1 MATRTTG
8 AARRKLPRTIYAQ
21 ASPIS
26 VGGTSLFA
34 VDRAVSGKTVARF
47 RSDRR
52 VVRRAADRLRRA
64 GFKVLQVSDIT
75 INIAG
80 SASLYERTFKTK
92 LVTEERTV
100 LKEQGR
106 REKATFIDAA
116 DTDVRGLIDTSESSL
131 ADVVEGV
138 AIEEPAYYH
147 AGPLPFPPAKK
158 YWHLDVPG
166 DVSLGVNAD
175 RVHREGH
182 SGLGVKLV
190 MVDSGWYRHPY
201 FERRGYRA
209 GPVEL
214 GPGATKPDKDE
225 SGHGTG
231 ESANAF
237 AAAPDIDFT
246 MVKMGNVNTTG
257 AFNHAVS
264 LGPEVI
270 SCSWGFSIL
279 EGPLP
284 AALQALAAA
293 VAQAVASGI
302 VVVFSAGNGHYG
314 FPGQHPDVISAGG
327 VYLEPDGK
335 LRASNYASGFE
346 SQIYANRKVPDV
358 SGLVGMRPAAAYIML
373 PVEPGD
379 EIDVGLGGGKHPQ
392 ADETKTSDGWAA
404 FSGTSAAA
412 PQLAGVCA
420 LIKEACPTLSP
431 ADVRKALRQSA
442 RDVKAGKN
450 THNEQAGPGYDLAT
464 GAGLVDAHGAV
475 ERAQQLCGP

>member
-1 MATRTTG
+1 MATRTRG
-8 AARRKLPRTIYAQ
+8 GGSRRLPRTIYAQ
-21 ASPIS
+21 ASPRS

-34 VDRAVSGKTVARF
+34 EPRPVTGRTVARF
-47 RSDRR
+47 RSEPR
-52 VVRRAADRLRRA
+52 VTRRAADRLRRK
-64 GFKVLQVSDIT
+64 GFKVLQVSDVT

-80 SASLYERTFKTK
+80 SASLYERTFKTR

-100 LKEQGR
+100 LKEQRR
-106 REKATFIDAA
+106 REKATFINAEDAE
-116 DTDVRGLIDTSESSL
+116 VRGLIDTSASSL
-131 ADVVEGV
+131 ADVLEGV

-147 AGPLPFPPAKK
+147 AAPLPFAPTKR
-158 YWHLDVPG
+158 YWHLEVPG
-166 DVSLGVNAD
+166 DISLGINAD

-182 SGLGVKLV
+182 TGLGVKLV

-201 FERRGYRA
+201 FKRRGYRA
-209 GPVEL
+209 APVEL

-246 MVKMGNVNTTG
+246 MVKMGFVNTTG

-264 LGPEVI
+264 LAPQVI
-270 SCSWGFSIL
+270 SNSWGFDIPQ
-279 EGPLP
+279 GPLS
-284 AALQALAAA
+284 AAQQALAAA
-293 VAQAVASGI
+293 VSQAVASGI

-327 VYLEPDGK
+327 VYLRPNGS
-335 LRASNYASGFE
+335 LRASNYSSGFE

-358 SGLVGMRPAAAYIML
+358 SGLVGMRPSAAYIML

-379 EIDVGLGGGKHPQ
+379 AIDVELGGGDHPHS
-392 ADETKTSDGWAA
+392 DETKSNDGWAA

-412 PQLAGVCA
+412 PQIAGVCA

-442 RDVKAGKN
+442 RDVTEGKN
-450 THNEQAGPGYDLAT
+450 LHGEQAKPGYDLAT
-464 GAGLVDAHGAV
+464 GAGLVDAHAAV
-475 ERAQQLCGP
+475 ARAMQLCGP